1 MPTQRLPNSYPKRG
15 EVYIANL
22 DPGFGKEI
30 HKKRPVLV
38 ISANILNQQ
47 AFSVV
52 IIPFSSI
59 VPQLLTPDMVK
70 VPQLE
75 GLEKNSVILVDKI
88 RAIDKERLVKKIGT
102 ISKEKLLEVEDSLKF
117 VLDLAEAN

>member
-47 AFSVV
+47 AFSIV